1 MFNHDYP
8 QDEDTNID
16 HPSDSSGT
24 EIYDMWQY
32 HDQNASHTASEHASV
47 SLLLASPARTPSLTP
62 LERHASPS
70 PSPAPAPPS
79 QLPAAKDTHCFQK
92 SSRAQKNALK
102 QAKKPALKRTTN
114 KRKDK
119 EPVVRAA
126 RRQKRVKWAES
137 AATVSNDHEGDH
149 EDDHGD
155 ESGVDDNDDDDEKNE
170 DENEDEDED
179 EDSASEHSLVPETP
193 MPVLPPA
200 SIPHSHLHFL
210 AHHVHMAPPL
220 HFLPGLE
227 PYLHSRMAYHDLRTA
242 RDILFFQYNAAA
254 RKAVAEGEPWGFL
267 WFNSDYM
274 EQSAASALVEFKR
287 LSLAP
292 APAPS
297 HVVPMHPVVVPHSHL
312 QPEFHAHCDGCAE
325 CYY

>member
-32 HDQNASHTASEHASV
+32 HNQIAPHTASEHPSV
-47 SLLLASPARTPSLTP
+47 SLLLASRTPSLTP
-62 LERHASPS
+62 LERSASPS
-70 PSPAPAPPS
+70 PSPAPAPS
-79 QLPAAKDTHCFQK
+79 SSLPAAKATRGFQK
-92 SSRAQKNALK
+92 SSRAQKNAPK
-102 QAKKPALKRTTN
+102 QAKNPALKRTMN
-114 KRKDK
+114 KRKGE

-137 AATVSNDHEGDH
+137 AVTASNDHDGDH
-149 EDDHGD
+149 EDDQGD
-155 ESGVDDNDDDDEKNE
+155 ECGVGDHDDTGDDDDEN
-170 DENEDEDED
+170 ENEDEDKD
-179 EDSASEHSLVPETP
+179 NASEHSLAPETP

-200 SIPHSHLHFL
+200 PMPYSHLHFL
-210 AHHVHMAPPL
+210 PHHVHMAPTPQ
-220 HFLPGLE
+220 FLPGPDPCL
-227 PYLHSRMAYHDLRTA
+227 LSRMDYQDLRAA

-254 RKAVAEGEPWGFL
+254 REAVAEGEPWGFL

-287 LSLAP
+287 LPLAP
-292 APAPS
+292 APVPT
-297 HVVPMHPVVVPHSHL
+297 HVAPMHPVAVPHSHL